1 MAMDYQTSEP
11 IILGS
16 GELYIGLA
24 SEIADLANL
33 TTQEEEALVNIGA
46 IESGASIT
54 IKTEKKEIKA
64 ANRGLIRKF
73 VVDKEVRFSTGIM
86 TWVME
91 NVAKYLL
98 GSTFTKDATT
108 GQEKFVLNKNDDAPV
123 VYLRFVHKKKTGG
136 SLTVNIY
143 KAQFDGD
150 LSFTFDDEKPLT
162 VDYEFVALADDSG
175 NYVEFIET
183 FTD

>member
-143 KAQFDGD
+143 KAQFDAD
-150 LSFTFDDEKPLT
+150 FSFPFEAEKPLT
-162 VDYEFVALADDSG
+162 VDYECVALADNSG